1 MSEADRAEPRTETSC
16 TEPAKPLPDVPPMV
30 TGLAEGNVGRL
41 SELEAKDRGCT
52 EVGVLT
58 DNDNDN
64 EAGW

>member
-1 MSEADRAEPRTETSC
+1 
-16 TEPAKPLPDVPPMV
+16 MV